1 LFTVTHAEA
10 RPLELVV
17 ADDGSIPATQL
28 SSLGLGAGAH
38 LRVVESTS
46 SGPADDL
53 EGSLAD
59 FPDITWEDFELASD
73 LTTEDASSR

>member
-1 LFTVTHAEA
+1 VTQPEA

-17 ADDGSIPATQL
+17 AEDGSIPATQL
-28 SSLGLGAGAH
+28 SSLGLRAGAH
-38 LRVVESTS
+38 LRVVESTA

-59 FPDITWEDFELASD
+59 FPDITWEDFERASD
-73 LTTEDASSR
+73 MAIKDASSR

>member
-1 LFTVTHAEA
+1 VIHPEA
-10 RPLELVV
+10 RPLEFVV
-17 ADDGSIPATQL
+17 ADDDSIPATQL
-28 SSLGLGAGAH
+28 SPLGLRAGVH

-59 FPDITWEDFELASD
+59 FPDITWEEFERASD
-73 LTTEDASSR
+73 LATKDASSR